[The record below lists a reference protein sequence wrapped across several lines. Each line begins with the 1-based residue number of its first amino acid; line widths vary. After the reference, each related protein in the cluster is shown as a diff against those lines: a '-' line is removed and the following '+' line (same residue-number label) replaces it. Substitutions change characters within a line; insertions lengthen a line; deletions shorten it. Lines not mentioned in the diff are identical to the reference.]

1 LELESR
7 WVARA
12 LSGKSTLPSEES
24 MLAAVQVHYRQME
37 ESGKPRRHT
46 HVLMPGWVSTGSI
59 GF

>member
-1 LELESR
+1 
-7 WVARA
+7 V
-12 LSGKSTLPSEES
+12 LSGRAALPSEES
-24 MLAAVQVHYRQME
+24 MLAAVQEQYRQME